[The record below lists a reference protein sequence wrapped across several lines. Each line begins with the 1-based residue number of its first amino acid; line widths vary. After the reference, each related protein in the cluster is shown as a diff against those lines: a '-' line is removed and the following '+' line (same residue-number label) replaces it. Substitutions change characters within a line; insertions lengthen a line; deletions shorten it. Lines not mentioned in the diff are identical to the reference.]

1 MNREPDILIT
11 GASSGLGQALALAV
25 ARPGAELILTRQ
37 RTDALESAR
46 KFFALFTAGPKK
58 KY

>member
-1 MNREPDILIT
+1 VNRRILIT
-11 GASSGLGQALALAV
+11 GASSGPGQALALAV
-25 ARPGAELILTRQ
+25 AGPGAELILAGR

-46 KFFALFTAGPKK
+46 KFFALFTAAPKK

>member
-1 MNREPDILIT
+1 MNRQPAHIT
-11 GASSGLGQALALAV
+11 GASSGLGQALALGV
-25 ARPGAELILTRQ
+25 VGPGAEVIRG
-37 RTDALESAR
+37 RRIDALESAR